1 MTSAAASTPRRHM
14 SAATFVTRWY
24 TPLAFR
30 EATERRVVAALAA
43 VCAVVWLVVIP
54 LELVLHDRAS
64 RPVGPQAQPA
74 AKPPG

>member
-1 MTSAAASTPRRHM
+1 MTAAAASTPRRQM
-14 SAATFVTRWY
+14 SAVTSVTRWY

-54 LELVLHDRAS
+54 LELVLHARAND
-64 RPVGPQAQPA
+64 PVTPAQTA
-74 AKPPG
+74 ATPPG